1 MFASLRTTS
10 GSHKRFD
17 LHERESR
24 SGLGKS
30 SCRHFVYARVFLGS
44 VDAVVVPRIRKA
56 ITKQV
61 IVLLIVNAIIMID
74 VISMSGQSLG
84 SEIVS
89 PELDCT
95 RLRPDGTGSYRYLCC
110 ALSRAMRTTDGK
122 DLMSPELPRGALFY
136 NVGSR
141 CYISQ
146 P

>member
-17 LHERESR
+17 LHERESC

-44 VDAVVVPRIRKA
+44 VDAVMVPRIRKA

-95 RLRPDGTGSYRYLCC
+95 RLRPDGTGSYQYL
-110 ALSRAMRTTDGK
+110 
-122 DLMSPELPRGALFY
+122 F
-136 NVGSR
+136 VV
-141 CYISQ
+141 Q
-146 P
+146 